1 MRKKLLDAL
10 SLDDSTDLLVRDL
23 IAKADNEH
31 VEHAY
36 ILACNGYNRDLILN
50 VLTA

>member
-10 SLDDSTDLLVRDL
+10 SLDDSTDSLVRDM
-23 IAKADNEH
+23 IANADDEH

-36 ILACNGYNRDLILN
+36 ILACNGYNRDLIIN
-50 VLTA
+50 ALTA